1 MDRSLLRKEVFPFF
15 LKTSVLIA
23 VAVVSDLVMHQF
35 GYEWVGRYLGIPG
48 VILILLSFLY
58 SMRKRK
64 IISFGNPKTLLNLH
78 ETLTWVGSLL
88 VLMHASV
95 HFYTILPWLATIG
108 LVINVLSG
116 LVGQHLLQR
125 SRQHLL
131 ELEEKYKLR
140 GMSKDDIERE
150 VFWDSVTY
158 DLMAKWRVVHFPIS
172 LAFIVLTAGHIF
184 SIFLF
189 WEWR

>member
-1 MDRSLLRKEVFPFF
+1 MEKSLLRQEVVPFL
-15 LKTSVLIA
+15 LKTSILII
-23 VAVVSDLVMHQF
+23 VAVLSDLVMHEF

-48 VILILLSFLY
+48 TILIILSFLY
-58 SMRKRK
+58 SLRKRK
-64 IISFGNPKTLLNLH
+64 MITIGNPKTLLSLH

-108 LVINVLSG
+108 LLINVISG

-125 SRQHLL
+125 SRKHLL
-131 ELEEKYKLR
+131 ELEEKYRLR

-158 DLMAKWRVVHFPIS
+158 DLMAKWRIVHFPIS
-172 LAFIVLTAGHIF
+172 LAFIVLTAGHII

>member
-1 MDRSLLRKEVFPFF
+1 MEKSLLRQEVVPFF
-15 LKTSVLIA
+15 LKTTLLIVA
-23 VAVVSDLVMHQF
+23 AVVSDLVMHEF

-48 VILILLSFLY
+48 TILIILSFLY
-58 SMRKRK
+58 SLRKRK
-64 IISFGNPKTLLNLH
+64 MITVGSPKLLLSLH

-108 LVINVLSG
+108 LLINVISG
-116 LVGQHLLQR
+116 LIGQHLLHR
-125 SRQHLL
+125 SKQHLL
-131 ELEEKYKLR
+131 EMEEKYRLR

-158 DLMAKWRVVHFPIS
+158 DLMAKWRVIHFPIS
-172 LAFIVLTAGHIF
+172 LAFIVLTAGHII